1 MPVTLI
7 IYAILY
13 AAALVFLAGCV
24 ARAVRYARAPLHL
37 RWEVYPV
44 PHEEPQRVRHGGS
57 YFEETDWWTR
67 PAQFN
72 LLGELKVMLP
82 EMLFLKGLWEFN
94 RQLWYRSFAFHL
106 GLYLLTGTL
115 ALLVLSALL
124 WLAAPGLIFGATG
137 RLLHYVY
144 MATGV
149 SGVALA
155 VVGALGLLHRRL
167 TDEELANSTTG
178 GDIFNLLFF
187 LVTLGTLAAGYVFAG
202 PEAPGVLGIAYGW
215 LTWDASLEIPPVL
228 AAGLILGALL
238 ASYIPL
244 THMSHFIA
252 KYFTYHSVR
261 WDDTPGRH
269 SAKLQKRFAEYLT
282 YRPTWSA
289 PHVGA
294 DGAKTW
300 ADIATANP
308 APGAKK

>member
-1 MPVTLI
+1 MPVTAI
-7 IYAILY
+7 IYATLY

-44 PHEEPQRVRHGGS
+44 PHEAPERARHGGS

-67 PAQFN
+67 PAQSN
-72 LLGELKVMLP
+72 LLGELKAMVP

-94 RQLWYRSFAFHL
+94 RRLWYRSFAFHL
-106 GLYLLTGTL
+106 GLYLLIATA
-115 ALLVLSALL
+115 ALLVLGALL
-124 WLAAPGLIFGATG
+124 LAAAPGLIFGTAG
-137 RLLHYVY
+137 RLLHHVY
-144 MATGV
+144 LATGLA
-149 SGVALA
+149 GAALA
-155 VVGALGLLHRRL
+155 LAGALGLLHRRL
-167 TDEELANSTTG
+167 TDEELANCTTA

-202 PEAPGVLGIAYGW
+202 PQAPGVLTLAYG
-215 LTWDASLEIPPVL
+215 LLRFDTALQIPPVL
-228 AAGLILGALL
+228 AAGLILAALL
-238 ASYIPL
+238 AAYIPF

-261 WDDTPGRH
+261 WDDTPGRR
-269 SAKLQKRFAEYLT
+269 SIELQKRFAEYLT

-294 DGAKTW
+294 DGAKSW
-300 ADIATANP
+300 ADIAAANP
-308 APGAKK
+308 AQGAKK